1 MNPETKSVFQKI
13 SMILF
18 TILINK
24 LLGHVNNNTLNTA
37 IISHLKILLK
47 TRTFIRGGG
56 GGGRGCLFTRSALQ
70 NTRAIDMSLH

>member
-24 LLGHVNNNTLNTA
+24 LLGHINNNTLNTA

-47 TRTFIRGGG
+47 TRTFIHERGGG
-56 GGGRGCLFTRSALQ
+56 GGGQEVAFLQEVHFKTRVLL
-70 NTRAIDMSLH
+70 T